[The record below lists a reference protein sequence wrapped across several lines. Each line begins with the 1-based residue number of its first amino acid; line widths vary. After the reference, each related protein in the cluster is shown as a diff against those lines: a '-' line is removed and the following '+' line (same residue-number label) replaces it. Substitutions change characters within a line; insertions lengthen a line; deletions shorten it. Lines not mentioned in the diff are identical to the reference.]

1 MPPGGR
7 QAVSVVLSERSF
19 SNFLIKKSVSY
30 KYKWTPEMTYLMG
43 KGQAFGR
50 EIEAQAGIDFAYKSH
65 GSKRS
70 LK

>member
-1 MPPGGR
+1 
-7 QAVSVVLSERSF
+7 
-19 SNFLIKKSVSY
+19 
-30 KYKWTPEMTYLMG
+30 MTYLMG